1 MRMNLNR
8 KLKVLHFIRNRSSET
23 LFELKE
29 LLRHHSAKTIQILD
43 EQSH

>member
-8 KLKVLHFIRNRSSET
+8 KLKVLHFIGNRISEA

-29 LLRHHSAKTIQILD
+29 LLRHHSAKAIQIID